1 MKIFHDKY
9 DGYTELSF
17 SERGGE
23 TVADACI
30 ARGQARISAKLHLNG
45 EDTPCYFLITMGGGL
60 TEGETYETKLNARAG
75 THAVVTTQ
83 APAYVFKCINGETT
97 RSNFDVKVGRDAALE
112 YLPDDVIP
120 YGRSRYVQTSDIHVA
135 KGGSLMYTDGITAG
149 WSPSG
154 KDFQY
159 YFAHMISRIYY
170 AGQLVYNDN
179 LILDPHAYDMAGLGL
194 FDGSRNYS
202 SFVVVD
208 EKIDNAFVQ
217 ELQEMGKGFED
228 AVIGVTRLEG
238 PALVV
243 RVLGDSL
250 NGNKAILGRYIDF
263 VRGKLYGLPHLDM
276 RKDVSFKG

>member
-30 ARGQARISAKLHLNG
+30 ARGQARISAKLRLNG

-83 APAYVFKCINGETT
+83 APAYVFQCINGETT

-149 WSPSG
+149 WSPQARRRRGAGRGARSCGGSSAWPRSSARSACWLRATLGASG
-154 KDFQY
+154 
-159 YFAHMISRIYY
+159 AATSCLT
-170 AGQLVYNDN
+170 G
-179 LILDPHAYDMAGLGL
+179 
-194 FDGSRNYS
+194 
-202 SFVVVD
+202 
-208 EKIDNAFVQ
+208 
-217 ELQEMGKGFED
+217 
-228 AVIGVTRLEG
+228 
-238 PALVV
+238 
-243 RVLGDSL
+243 
-250 NGNKAILGRYIDF
+250 
-263 VRGKLYGLPHLDM
+263 
-276 RKDVSFKG
+276 